1 MPSADHCSSS
11 ERCQIEAARSAL
23 RIVEAGRPCLFQ
35 PCFVACATIQA
46 AYSPALHRPSP
57 QRRGIVF
64 SCPQLVAF
72 CVCVCACRVFCI
84 GRFESGGH
92 PFCAPRKHG
101 CSPKSD
107 LRRIAQAFCVYA
119 HAHAHATRRY
129 RALSAASTPPRRA
142 VPARIGASNPRTE
155 RTNNR
160 EPHSRGTLL
169 DYLMARGREPSGGG
183 RATSERCRPRTRERV
198 LGGIPRGCGRLR
210 KRPLVS
216 SSP

>member
-1 MPSADHCSSS
+1 MPVSAVFCRVRDYPGRILLHCIALLHSVGASSS
-11 ERCQIEAARSAL
+11 RVRSSSRFA
-23 RIVEAGRPCLFQ
+23 
-35 PCFVACATIQA
+35 
-46 AYSPALHRPSP
+46 
-57 QRRGIVF
+57 
-64 SCPQLVAF
+64 
-72 CVCVCACRVFCI
+72 CVCGPCRVFCI

-129 RALSAASTPPRRA
+129 RAQRA
-142 VPARIGASNPRTE
+142 VSGFHATPARCPARIGASNPRTE

>member
-35 PCFVACATIQA
+35 PCFVACATILA

-72 CVCVCACRVFCI
+72 CVCVCRGCMRCEAYFAN

-92 PFCAPRKHG
+92 PVCAPRKHG
-101 CSPKSD
+101 CSPKPD
-107 LRRIAQAFCVYA
+107 LRRIAQAFCVYG
-119 HAHAHATRRY
+119 TRTRKTS
-129 RALSAASTPPRRA
+129 RAAWSGFQIQIQFHPGVTPA
-142 VPARIGASNPRTE
+142 LPARIGV
-155 RTNNR
+155 
-160 EPHSRGTLL
+160 
-169 DYLMARGREPSGGG
+169 EPSN
-183 RATSERCRPRTRERV
+183 RAY
-198 LGGIPRGCGRLR
+198 
-210 KRPLVS
+210 
-216 SSP
+216 

>member
-35 PCFVACATIQA
+35 PCFVACATILA
-46 AYSPALHRPSP
+46 AYSCIASPFSTASGHRLLVSAA
-57 QRRGIVF
+57 RRV
-64 SCPQLVAF
+64 LR
-72 CVCVCACRVFCI
+72 VCVPCRVFCI

-129 RALSAASTPPRRA
+129 RALSAAFTPPRRA

-198 LGGIPRGCGRLR
+198 LGGIPRGSGRLR

>member
-35 PCFVACATIQA
+35 PCFVACATILA

-72 CVCVCACRVFCI
+72 CVCVCRGCMRCEAYFAN

-92 PFCAPRKHG
+92 PVCAPRKHG
-101 CSPKSD
+101 CSPKPD
-107 LRRIAQAFCVYA
+107 LRRIAQAFCVYG
-119 HAHAHATRRY
+119 TRTRKWQDVP
-129 RALSAASTPPRRA
+129 RCAERLSPRRCQ
-142 VPARIGASNPRTE
+142 PASGSNPRTE

-160 EPHSRGTLL
+160 EP
-169 DYLMARGREPSGGG
+169 
-183 RATSERCRPRTRERV
+183 
-198 LGGIPRGCGRLR
+198 
-210 KRPLVS
+210 
-216 SSP
+216 

>member
-1 MPSADHCSSS
+1 MPVSAVFCRVRDYPGRILLHCIALLHSVGASSS
-11 ERCQIEAARSAL
+11 RVRSSSRFA
-23 RIVEAGRPCLFQ
+23 
-35 PCFVACATIQA
+35 
-46 AYSPALHRPSP
+46 
-57 QRRGIVF
+57 
-64 SCPQLVAF
+64 
-72 CVCVCACRVFCI
+72 CVCAVCGDAYFTVV
-84 GRFESGGH
+84 GLKAGGH
-92 PFCAPRKHG
+92 PVCAPRKHG
-101 CSPKSD
+101 CSPKPD

-129 RALSAASTPPRRA
+129 RALSAAFTPPRRA

-198 LGGIPRGCGRLR
+198 LGGIPRGSGRLR